1 MIQNHSTSLS
11 IQNPRINP
19 SRIHFRP
26 FWFSILHNHFIFLGE
41 TKYSNCSS
49 SRSFKIMWLGESL
62 PADCSWCKPKYE
74 HYGLFH
80 FFWWYRCHRLQ
91 SQCCWS
97 CTKFGHYRFFL
108 LSKGE
113 FLSCFGSFRGVFV
126 TFCHE
131 IVQKI
136 SCGGNIN
143 LFGQIKTGNNL
154 IWIIKTRDVT
164 IFRMI
169 LGFPVQTNSRFVKSK
184 TLQPVPQFMFYLFS
198 SISQNDLFNELILP
212 STVELV
218 MVLGLG

>member
-1 MIQNHSTSLS
+1 MKQN
-11 IQNPRINP
+11 IRIVP
-19 SRIHFRP
+19 VHD
-26 FWFSILHNHFIFLGE
+26 
-41 TKYSNCSS
+41 
-49 SRSFKIMWLGESL
+49 RSKSCDLESL
-62 PADCSWCKPKYE
+62 YQLIAHDVNQNTNIMVFSTLSDDIDAIVYN
-74 HYGLFH
+74 HNVAGLAQNLDITVSFYYQKVS
-80 FFWWYRCHRLQ
+80 FCHV
-91 SQCCWS
+91 
-97 CTKFGHYRFFL
+97 
-108 LSKGE
+108 
-113 FLSCFGSFRGVFV
+113 FGSFRGVFD

-131 IVQKI
+131 IVQKN